1 MLPMLPIVIIVNRL
15 GISNKYLIKVI
26 IYFQGEVKYKT
37 TYVTRNI
44 GNATVSERHVNTV
57 MGGEFLVFYW
67 CSC

>member
-26 IYFQGEVKYKT
+26 IYYQTLESCGT
-37 TYVTRNI
+37 IYVTRNI
-44 GNATVSERHVNTV
+44 GNTTVSEGHANPV

>member
-15 GISNKYLIKVI
+15 GVNNKYLIKVI

-44 GNATVSERHVNTV
+44 GNATVSDWH
-57 MGGEFLVFYW
+57 G
-67 CSC
+67 